1 MRSTVALCVEAFID
15 DFNNRWGSG
24 KNVLTYREGKRRQPQ
39 GFRSKHLM
47 ATSLDPRTK
56 VLYEIEDYEHEG
68 VLTILPRRATF
79 FRIHNLILVPS
90 CDSLRITSIL
100 AYLCFTLFYYFDNV
114 CIPRTVFYIST
125 PRYVYWSTMANSSSP
140 TSI

>member
-24 KNVLTYREGKRRQPQ
+24 KNVLTYREGKRRQPP

-47 ATSLDPRTK
+47 ATVLDPRTK

-68 VLTILPRRATF
+68 LLTILPRRAAEIAVTKQAGGCPTCSSCCILGLQ
-79 FRIHNLILVPS
+79 RIQDRL
-90 CDSLRITSIL
+90 
-100 AYLCFTLFYYFDNV
+100 
-114 CIPRTVFYIST
+114 
-125 PRYVYWSTMANSSSP
+125 
-140 TSI
+140 